1 MQEMTSLQSFSPQ
14 CDEPVSL
21 LERLDEALAAYF
33 PVHPFQTGIHTAN
46 FRAVMNEYVAMS
58 VAFPYIQAG
67 AVYENYRRCVE
78 SHGAPDDNAKITA
91 AVGTFLAWDE
101 FGGHHLVPKRG
112 ANGLSELIDVDTHF
126 HSALLLRD
134 VEGLLAAKLHTAPPG
149 PITRTYLDR
158 LHDGLSTSSENRNVA
173 HMVAFERHAMAM
185 IKALWTGMKSVFGIS
200 AMGELEYFEAHI
212 GASTDGEAVHMQITE
227 SMIARLVPKGA
238 TNAFLEACIEAYAF
252 NLRWCHDVLVYA
264 NNSTPKPCLVS

>member
-1 MQEMTSLQSFSPQ
+1 MTSLHAFSPKR
-14 CDEPVSL
+14 DEAVTL
-21 LERLDEALAAYF
+21 LERLDEVIAAYF
-33 PVHPFQTGIHTAN
+33 PVHPFQTGIHAAN
-46 FRAVMNEYVAMS
+46 LPAVMNEYVAMS

-67 AVYENYRRCVE
+67 AVYENYRRCVVA
-78 SHGAPDDNAKITA
+78 HGIPDDNAKITA

-101 FGGHHLVPKRG
+101 FGGHHLVLKRG
-112 ANGLSELIDVDTHF
+112 ANGLSKLIDVDSHF

-134 VEGLLAAKLHTAPPG
+134 LEELLAAKPPTAQPG

-158 LHDGLSTSSENRNVA
+158 LHEGLSTSSENRNVA

-185 IKALWTGMKSVFGIS
+185 IKALWTGLKRVFGIS
-200 AMGELEYFEAHI
+200 AMDGLEYFEAHI
-212 GASTDGEAVHMQITE
+212 GASTDGEAAHMRITE

-252 NLRWCHDVLVYA
+252 NLRWCHDVLVHA